1 MNSEEPI
8 MKKFLWYGRGGQGV
22 VTASNVLAISL
33 INLYSIQSFPEFG
46 PERMGAP
53 VKAFT
58 RISNQPIRLHCGISN
73 PDYVVVFD
81 TTLLKSEE
89 RVDEIYGHLEENGF
103 VILNSA
109 TEVKTPYTF
118 TVDAGK
124 IVEKY
129 LGKKDRV
136 NIAMIGALK
145 KALDKLSKFPEIPF
159 GSLESTIRKTFPE
172 DKNPGLAEKNIAAMK
187 EVYNTVKIDS

>member
-1 MNSEEPI
+1 
-8 MKKFLWYGRGGQGV
+8 
-22 VTASNVLAISL
+22 LAISL
-33 INLYSIQSFPEFG
+33 INLYSIQSFPEFE

-58 RISNQPIRLHCGISN
+58 RISKQPIRLHCGISN

-81 TTLLKSEE
+81 PTLLKSEE
-89 RVDEIYGHLEENGF
+89 RVDEIYGHLKPNGF
-103 VILNSA
+103 VILNSP

-124 IVEKY
+124 IAEKY
-129 LGKKDRV
+129 LGKGDRV

-145 KALDKLSKFPEIPF
+145 KTLDKLSQFPEIPF
-159 GSLESTIRKTFPE
+159 ESLESTIRKTFPE
-172 DKNPGLAEKNIAAMK
+172 DKNPGVAEKNIAAMK
-187 EVYNTVKIDS
+187 EVYDNMKFDIDTRNSKII